1 MELLTEIE
9 QRKKHQLEKISNKAN
24 AIVSKNKFD
33 LEENLNTKRELVL
46 QFKEIKEEGTDEDA
60 DIKKS
65 LKRAHNREHILLEN
79 KVEDKKTNEIC
90 VEVLRNISCYS
101 CINKPIIF
109 QLIKELD
116 ENEEKYIIKSRNYYI
131 DPTGEKTA
139 ILEQRLKEG
148 NEDSKDSL
156 RNKFKERM
164 QNWELNKYGN
174 AGLGYLDIAKKV
186 KDFNIT
192 PFIYEFTK
200 QKDGTVKFDL
210 TITIPQ
216 KKREKAIDNEILS

>member
-164 QNWELNKYGN
+164 QN
-174 AGLGYLDIAKKV
+174 
-186 KDFNIT
+186 
-192 PFIYEFTK
+192 
-200 QKDGTVKFDL
+200 
-210 TITIPQ
+210 
-216 KKREKAIDNEILS
+216 